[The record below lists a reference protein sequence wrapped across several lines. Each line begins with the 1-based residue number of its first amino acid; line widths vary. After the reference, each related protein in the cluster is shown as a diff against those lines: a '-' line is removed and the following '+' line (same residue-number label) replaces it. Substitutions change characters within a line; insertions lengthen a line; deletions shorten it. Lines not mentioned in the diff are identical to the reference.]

1 MNILE
6 YSRQVNS
13 FFEPFLQKKKK
24 KERKL
29 PRVITINIEN
39 IFTNN
44 LKTKKNFHCQPS
56 FVLLFFF
63 SSLLLFFFHLHE
75 FPHFLAACPHFD
87 DFIRPNYQVTNW
99 LLTYIMHDTRL
110 PHRIFMY
117 RSATSKSQYRRIVNM
132 PSVVT
137 LKSWTRFQREDR
149 LINLSSGLCSCL
161 IFLNWRIIR

>member
-6 YSRQVNS
+6 QVNS
-13 FFEPFLQKKKK
+13 FFVRFESFLPKKKK
-24 KERKL
+24 KKKTQRIFS
-29 PRVITINIEN
+29 RVIW
-39 IFTNN
+39 
-44 LKTKKNFHCQPS
+44 KRKKISIVIPS

-63 SSLLLFFFHLHE
+63 SPLLLFFFLLFFYLHE
-75 FPHFLAACPHFD
+75 FPHFLSACPHYD

-99 LLTYIMHDTRL
+99 LLTTYIMHDTRL

-149 LINLSSGLCSCL
+149 LINLSSGLCA
-161 IFLNWRIIR
+161 RV